1 MFAGVLQY
9 MCSENF
15 QSLQENTCDDQ
26 ACNFTK
32 KRINDMFFPMTF
44 VKITCTD
51 FLQMTLEWVFQ
62 QRPNVFYL

>member
-51 FLQMTLEWVFQ
+51 FLQMTLE
-62 QRPNVFYL
+62 